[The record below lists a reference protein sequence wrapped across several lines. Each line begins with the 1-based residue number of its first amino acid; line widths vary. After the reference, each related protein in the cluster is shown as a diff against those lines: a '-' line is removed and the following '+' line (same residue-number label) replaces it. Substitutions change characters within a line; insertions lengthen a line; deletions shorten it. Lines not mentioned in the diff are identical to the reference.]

1 MSTGTRFEKE
11 TKGNLEMA
19 YWPNENFC
27 QGNTMHPYLSSGVT
41 LSLWANSLK
50 RELCPV
56 TALFTWLLITGLF
69 IYIRIIHFIS

>member
-1 MSTGTRFEKE
+1 
-11 TKGNLEMA
+11 
-19 YWPNENFC
+19 
-27 QGNTMHPYLSSGVT
+27 MHPYLSSGVT

-69 IYIRIIHFIS
+69 IYICVIDFISWEDARVDRPHICTVVKPCVKLL